1 MVNEL
6 VALIA
11 EGSAE
16 QAILDVLLDNN
27 LLIFARE
34 ELLQEKVLRT
44 RKASAFEKQ
53 YMGMSFDKQVVI
65 YRVLDSKNE
74 SFKLS
79 KANKTRISDVR
90 NIYTRPEIEML
101 YIVYYGKYDEYSN
114 KHKSK
119 EKPSEFVKNEL
130 DLSNVKSYQTVY
142 DFWLSKPEALVT
154 TIRTY
159 ASLSS
164 IDIENTLIALLK
176 G

>member
-1 MVNEL
+1 MANDL

-16 QAILDVLLDNN
+16 EAILNVLLDNN
-27 LLIFARE
+27 LLIFTRE
-34 ELLQEKVLRT
+34 ELLEEKVLRT
-44 RKASAFEKQ
+44 RKGAAFEKQ
-53 YMGMSFDKQVVI
+53 HMGMSFEKQVVI

-79 KANKTRISDVR
+79 KANKTRISGVF

-119 EKPSEFVKNEL
+119 EKPSEFVKTKL
-130 DLSNVKSYQTVY
+130 DLFDVKSYQAVY

-154 TIRTY
+154 TIRAY

-164 IDIENTLIALLK
+164 IDIGSTLVALLK
-176 G
+176 S

>member
-1 MVNEL
+1 MANDL

-11 EGSAE
+11 EGAAE
-16 QAILDVLLDNN
+16 QAILDILLDNN
-27 LLIFARE
+27 LLIFSRE

-44 RKASAFEKQ
+44 RKAAAFEKQ
-53 YMGMSFDKQVVI
+53 YMGLSFEEKVAI

-74 SFKLS
+74 SFKIS
-79 KANKTRISDVR
+79 KANKTRISGIH

-119 EKPSEFVKNEL
+119 EKPSEFVKTEF
-130 DLSNVKSYQTVY
+130 DLSNVKSYQTVFN
-142 DFWLSKPEALVT
+142 FWLSKPDALVT

-159 ASLSS
+159 ASLSNVGVKS
-164 IDIENTLIALLK
+164 TLIALLK
-176 G
+176 K